1 MLRRLQLENFQIHE
15 SLDLVFTEGLNVI
28 RGENEAGKSTIF
40 RAISFALFGSRS
52 LPHSIE
58 DLVTWGTDVKKLKV
72 TLSFVVGGIEYTI
85 TRAKSGASMSGSD
98 GSLSSGQAEVTA
110 AVERLLGAS
119 AAVVRATALSHQ
131 ASLQDGLG
139 SSSVELIEKLADMQV
154 IDNLIGHIDKVHPTG
169 NTRFL
174 EAEIKRLAEVTVPEK
189 PPATLADAVS
199 ICRQELE
206 DVEKKQATFATA
218 YHTGLA
224 AKQRV
229 EAANAQEAAHT
240 AELNRLIAASE
251 AAQERFS
258 SADSVL
264 KGLVKPLDSE
274 LEEIYNLKQ
283 IYEGYLQVWEDYTN
297 FTNFVRLSSEELD
310 KLDRSGLLFTK
321 SSAELENEV
330 ATIKGE
336 LNSLSTQ
343 IAVKRSQLITESF
356 CGLCGKDLA
365 NVPEVVEKNAE
376 IERILA
382 SLTDK
387 EAELQATLVIVQS
400 DLRHTRKFEALVQ
413 SAKNTELQYK
423 GRVCR
428 DGLKLNW
435 TYPLPEVSMEEIRAA
450 NFSAKLQAFKDR
462 KAAYERAKSTQTAAF
477 ELLESTKTQLAA
489 YRAKTAEGVSESD
502 KEIFRQF
509 PAVEKEYQSLTR
521 AVKDAQAH
529 LDAAVL
535 AKTQAETRY
544 SSELSA
550 FAEVQKQLA
559 DRSVELKQC
568 QFYNGIIE
576 KLKTARP
583 KVAKKLWTLLL
594 TSVSHYFS
602 QMRGTQSTVD
612 KTDSGFLID
621 SKSSALF
628 SGSTKDCLG
637 LAIRITLQKT
647 FLPSVGFLMVDEPAA
662 ALSETRESQMLGT
675 LSSLGFD
682 QILLVTH
689 SDLADTYA
697 TNFVSI

>member
-1 MLRRLQLENFQIHE
+1 MLRQLQLENFQIHE
-15 SLDLVFTEGLNVI
+15 SLSLTFTEGLNVI

-58 DLVTWGTDVKKLKV
+58 DLVTWGVDVKKLKV
-72 TLSFVVGGIEYTI
+72 TLTFVVAGVEYTI

-98 GSLSSGQAEVTA
+98 GSLSNGQAEVTA

-139 SSSVELIEKLADMQV
+139 SGSVELIEKLADMQV
-154 IDNLIGHIDKVHPTG
+154 IDNLITHIDKVHPTG

-174 EAEIKRLAEVTVPEK
+174 EAEIRRLAEVAAPEK
-189 PPATLADAVS
+189 PSEALSTAVS
-199 ICRQELE
+199 NCKAELE
-206 DVEKKQATFATA
+206 CVEKAQAAFATA

-229 EAANAQEAAHT
+229 EAADAQEAAHT
-240 AELNRLIAASE
+240 AELKRLTE
-251 AAQERFS
+251 ALDTAQQRFNV
-258 SADSVL
+258 ADNAL
-264 KGLVKPLDSE
+264 KNLVRPSDSE

-283 IYEGYLQVWEDYTN
+283 IYEDYTRVWEEYAN
-297 FTNFVRLSSEELD
+297 FTNFLSYFSQEVD
-310 KLDRSGLLFTK
+310 KIHNSGVVFTK
-321 SSAELENEV
+321 SSADLDNEV
-330 ATIKGE
+330 VTLKDE
-336 LNSLSTQ
+336 LNSLATEA
-343 IAVKRSQLITESF
+343 AVKRSQLITESF
-356 CGLCGKDLA
+356 CGLCGKDLV
-365 NVPEVVEKNAE
+365 NVPEVVDKNTE
-376 IERILA
+376 IERALVNILGRQ
-382 SLTDK
+382 
-387 EAELQATLVIVQS
+387 AELQVRLVSLQN
-400 DLRHTRKFEALVQ
+400 DLQLTRRYESLVE
-413 SAKNTELQYK
+413 SAKKAELQYK
-423 GRVCR
+423 GKVCR
-428 DGLKLNW
+428 DGFKLNW
-435 TYPLPEVSMEEIRAA
+435 TYPLPEVSIEEIIAA
-450 NFSAKLQAFKDR
+450 NFSSKLQAFKDR

-502 KEIFRQF
+502 REVFRQF
-509 PAVEKEYQSLTR
+509 PAIEKEYQSLTR
-521 AVKDAQAH
+521 AVKAAQTG
-529 LDAAVL
+529 LDAAL
-535 AKTQAETRY
+535 LEKTHAEAKY
-544 SSELSA
+544 HSELSA

-568 QFYNGIIE
+568 QFYNGIVE

-583 KVAKKLWTLLL
+583 KVAKKLWALLL
-594 TSVSHYFS
+594 ASVSHYFS
-602 QMRGTQSTVD
+602 QMRGVVSTVD
-612 KTDSGFLID
+612 KTDTGFLID
-621 SKSSALF
+621 SKASALF

-662 ALSETRESQMLGT
+662 ALSDVRESQMLGT